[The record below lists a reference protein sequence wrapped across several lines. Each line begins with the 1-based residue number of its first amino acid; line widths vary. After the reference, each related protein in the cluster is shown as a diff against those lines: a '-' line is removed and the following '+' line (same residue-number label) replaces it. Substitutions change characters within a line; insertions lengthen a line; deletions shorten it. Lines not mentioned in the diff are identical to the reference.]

1 MNIPSITNTTLTIN
15 VCDLDQSIKFYEG
28 IGLKLDKRWDDHYA
42 EMKAPG
48 MTIGLHPAKEHTP
61 SIGSGNTS
69 IGFTCTN
76 FEKAKTTLL
85 ALSIT
90 VKERN
95 EEGGSF
101 LHFQDPDGTAL
112 YFIDPKW

>member
-1 MNIPSITNTTLTIN
+1 MN
-15 VCDLDQSIKFYEG
+15 K
-28 IGLKLDKRWDDHYA
+28 IGLKQSTITIQVADLERSITFYSSIGLNLEKQWDGHYA

-85 ALSIT
+85 ELSIP